1 MKLFLKLKY
10 DGTNYAGYQVQNNA
24 PTIQAELNKS
34 LYDLFGCECDVTGC
48 SRTDSGVHA
57 ECFCATVQ
65 FKDSSHFETQIPCE
79 RIPLAL
85 NFRLPE
91 DISVF
96 YADFVEDDFHARYS
110 VVSKTYEYKIWNSYF
125 RNPFLKNKAY
135 HLSKPI
141 CEDGLKNMMKA
152 TKYFCGLHDF
162 AAFMSA
168 GSSVKSTERTVY
180 NCEVLADGDEITIRI
195 SADGF
200 LYNMVRIICGTLLKV
215 GKGSLLPEQISDII
229 LSKNRHSAGP
239 TLPACGLYLIDVK
252 YPE

>member
-1 MKLFLKLKY
+1 MKLFLKIKY

-24 PTIQAELNKS
+24 PTIQAELNKA
-34 LYDLFGCECDVTGC
+34 LRDLFGCECDVTGC

-65 FKDSSHFETQIPCE
+65 FKDCSHFETQIPCE

-96 YADFVEDDFHARYS
+96 FADFVEEDFHARYS
-110 VVSKTYEYKIWNSYF
+110 VLSKTYEYKIWNSYF

-141 CEDGLKNMMKA
+141 GKDGLESMKKA
-152 TKYFCGLHDF
+152 ASYFCGFHDF

-180 NCEVLADGDEITIRI
+180 GCEVLSDGDEISIRI

-200 LYNMVRIICGTLLKV
+200 LYNMVRIICGTLLEV
-215 GKGSLLPEQISDII
+215 GKGSILPEQISDII

-239 TLPACGLYLIDVK
+239 TLPACGLYLIKVE

>member
-1 MKLFLKLKY
+1 MKLFLKIKY

-24 PTIQAELNKS
+24 PTIQAELNKA
-34 LYDLFGCECDVTGC
+34 LCDLFGCECDVTGC

-65 FKDSSHFETQIPCE
+65 FKDCSHFETQIPCE

-96 YADFVEDDFHARYS
+96 FADFVEEDFHARYS
-110 VVSKTYEYKIWNSYF
+110 VLSKTYEYKIWNSYF

-141 CEDGLKNMMKA
+141 SKDGLESMKKA
-152 TKYFCGLHDF
+152 ASYFCGLHDF

-180 NCEVLADGDEITIRI
+180 GCEVLSDGDEISIRI

-200 LYNMVRIICGTLLKV
+200 LYNMVRIICGTLLEV
-215 GKGSLLPEQISDII
+215 GKGSILPEQISDII

-239 TLPACGLYLIDVK
+239 TLPACGLYLIEVE

>member
-1 MKLFLKLKY
+1 MKLFLKIKY

-24 PTIQAELNKS
+24 PTIQAELNS
-34 LYDLFGCECDVTGC
+34 ALYDLFGCECDVTGC

-65 FKDSSHFETQIPCE
+65 FKDRSYFETQIPCE
-79 RIPLAL
+79 KIPLAL
-85 NFRLPE
+85 NFRLPD

-96 YADFVEDDFHARYS
+96 HADFVEDDFHARYS

-125 RNPFLKNKAY
+125 RNPFLKNRAY

-141 CEDGLKNMMKA
+141 TDEGIENMKA
-152 TKYFCGLHDF
+152 GAQYFCGLHDF
-162 AAFMSA
+162 AAFMSS

-180 NCEVLADGDEITIRI
+180 SCNVVANADEITIRI

-200 LYNMVRIICGTLLKV
+200 LYNMVRIICGTLLEV
-215 GKGSLLPEQISDII
+215 GKGSVLPEQISDII
-229 LSKNRHSAGP
+229 LSKNRQTAGP
-239 TLPACGLYLIDVK
+239 TLPAHGLYLVEVK
-252 YPE
+252 YPD

>member
-1 MKLFLKLKY
+1 MKLFLKIKY

-24 PTIQAELNKS
+24 PTIQAVLNS
-34 LYDLFGCECDVTGC
+34 ALRDLFGCECDVTGC

-65 FKDSSHFETQIPCE
+65 FKDKAYFETQIPCE
-79 RIPLAL
+79 KIPLAL

-125 RNPFLKNKAY
+125 RNPFLKNRAY
-135 HLSKPI
+135 HLSKPVSEEGI
-141 CEDGLKNMMKA
+141 ECMKLA
-152 TKYFCGLHDF
+152 AKYFCGLHDF
-162 AAFMSA
+162 SAFMSA
-168 GSSVKSTERTVY
+168 GSSVKSTERTVHS
-180 NCEVLADGDEITIRI
+180 CEVVTDDDEIIIRI

-200 LYNMVRIICGTLLKV
+200 LYNMVRIICGTILEV
-215 GKGSLLPEQISDII
+215 GRGTLVPEQIPDII
-229 LSKNRHSAGP
+229 LSKNRQSAGP
-239 TLPACGLYLIDVK
+239 TLPACGLYLVEVN
-252 YPE
+252 YPV